1 MRLPKLEYPCV
12 TGRTADEKIEQ
23 LQRHLYTMTEKLNLV
38 DDSAQ
43 GILTEITQ
51 ALSATEPDVEQ
62 AVTNQSLQHYKALKD
77 LVIKTADFA
86 VQNSEQFK
94 LALKGDYVAI
104 SDFGKYWQEATMEIE
119 GTEFGIRQLFEYAEG
134 VNNAYTVN
142 SKQYVKTGLLY
153 YDDDTGLPVYGVGVG
168 NIETTVTDENETVI
182 DKTANELVTV
192 TPGKISFWQQGTEV
206 AYLSQQKL
214 HFPAGTLEAYE
225 AKLSGTLTAG
235 AGSKIGPWNI
245 TASSIYYGSSAWGN
259 SGGMYFGTSGLSV
272 KDKFKVDANGNLTAT
287 GANITGKIT
296 ATSLDVTNATVTGL
310 SASAIT
316 TGTLSADRI
325 SGGTLDCNYVS
336 LVNLD
341 AGSINTGVLKGV
353 NVESYRYSSYY
364 GSTVKMMGGSLSI
377 GYTSSGGSYSE
388 AGYIWYDS
396 SDRVYFGAND
406 IMKLEAGGNLS
417 IDAGR
422 YRDIYIAQSNN
433 GQGVHIGSSGVP
445 ATLYLNGYIV
455 TCNSDGTVTC
465 TPE

>member
-206 AYLSQQKL
+206 AYLSQKKL

-245 TASSIYYGSSAWGN
+245 TESSIYYGSSAWGN

-353 NVESYRYSSYY
+353 NVESYRYSSYD

-406 IMKLEAGGNLS
+406 IMKLESGGDMS

-422 YRDIYIAQSNN
+422 NKSIYIAQTNS
-433 GQGVHIGSSGVP
+433 GQDVYIGSSGVP
-445 ATLYLNGYIV
+445 ATLHLNGYTIQ
-455 TCNSDGTVTC
+455 CNSDGTVTC
-465 TPE
+465 Y